1 MIVPN
6 MPLASEDIKQKQN
19 ERNNRTRPG
28 SLIGQWGL
36 RGQGG
41 SYMQEGR

>member
-1 MIVPN
+1 MTKGKIR
-6 MPLASEDIKQKQN
+6 L
-19 ERNNRTRPG
+19 RPG

-41 SYMQEGR
+41 LTCKGADTVKARGSYRIVGS